1 MDIPFKDVVFDT
13 SDAHRSALSLLPLLF
28 PDRKIDEIRIS
39 ALTQGTTNGLFKV
52 TVNAS
57 TADAVLI
64 KVYGDGTD
72 ITIDREKEL
81 RLHKLLAERQLSSSP
96 LVRFSNGHAYQFI
109 SGRVCSEGDMS
120 ETRIFR
126 GVARELARWHATLPT
141 ADPKEVLTYKPG
153 VWSTAK
159 KWLDAISKHPH
170 RSQAEIDDLHEK
182 FKYLADA
189 LLSTDVSEPLVL
201 AHGDLLCANIIVQES
216 GDGSDVASV
225 RFIDYEHATYCPR
238 AFELANHFAEW
249 TGFDCDYDL
258 LPKTSTRRAFI
269 AEYLTTHAELCR
281 EHNIPTVNDASVDHL
296 MRQVDDHRGFPGFY
310 WGLCALIQAET
321 ATRTIDFDYAGVFLF
336 VHILLFLDYG
346 YRAFIMA
353 VAGRFL
359 SSIGADVL
367 WRSSRDLKILIL
379 LRFIRLLGYGGTTLV
394 LALYLNALGFQDTQ
408 IGLFMTLTLV
418 GDLAISFILTW
429 VGDRVGV
436 RVTAVVGALLMSAG
450 GVAFAYFENFWLLL
464 LASIVA
470 VINPSANEIDP
481 FKAIEESA
489 IARLSTAHTCNDMF
503 AWWSMLGMFGT
514 AASNLLTGWLI
525 NALEDNGMKKLDC
538 HRIIFLS
545 YAGIGLLKLLCSL
558 LLSSEVEQMPLQ
570 KESCSTPQYGILT
583 PAEDETAP
591 LLDDNNSGY
600 GEVTDTQAQVLVAAQ
615 EKRLFTPASFA
626 FMWKLSLALIL
637 DFVGSGLAQISWMT
651 YFFKREYDMPEGALG
666 SATFTAGIISSVL
679 NLASSPLSRAI
690 GQVQTMVLCHTVNS
704 ISLLMVSVPGN
715 KYIALVIFIF
725 RIVTREIDNAPR
737 QAFISAGVLD
747 HERTSAMG
755 VVNITKTIGSCLG
768 LYITGLFAGLDKFWL
783 AFILAGALK
792 LSYNVLIL
800 AFFWKRR

>member
-1 MDIPFKDVVFDT
+1 
-13 SDAHRSALSLLPLLF
+13 
-28 PDRKIDEIRIS
+28 
-39 ALTQGTTNGLFKV
+39 
-52 TVNAS
+52 
-57 TADAVLI
+57 
-64 KVYGDGTD
+64 
-72 ITIDREKEL
+72 
-81 RLHKLLAERQLSSSP
+81 
-96 LVRFSNGHAYQFI
+96 
-109 SGRVCSEGDMS
+109 
-120 ETRIFR
+120 
-126 GVARELARWHATLPT
+126 
-141 ADPKEVLTYKPG
+141 
-153 VWSTAK
+153 
-159 KWLDAISKHPH
+159 
-170 RSQAEIDDLHEK
+170 
-182 FKYLADA
+182 
-189 LLSTDVSEPLVL
+189 
-201 AHGDLLCANIIVQES
+201 
-216 GDGSDVASV
+216 
-225 RFIDYEHATYCPR
+225 
-238 AFELANHFAEW
+238 
-249 TGFDCDYDL
+249 
-258 LPKTSTRRAFI
+258 
-269 AEYLTTHAELCR
+269 
-281 EHNIPTVNDASVDHL
+281 
-296 MRQVDDHRGFPGFY
+296 
-310 WGLCALIQAET
+310 
-321 ATRTIDFDYAGVFLF
+321 
-336 VHILLFLDYG
+336 
-346 YRAFIMA
+346 MA
-353 VAGRFL
+353 VTGRFL

-394 LALYLNALGFQDTQ
+394 LALYLNALGFHDAQ

-436 RVTAVVGALLMSAG
+436 RLTAVVGALLMSAG

-525 NALEDNGMKKLDC
+525 NALEDNGMEKLDC
-538 HRIIFLS
+538 HRMIFLG
-545 YAGIGLLKLLCSL
+545 YAGIGLLKLMCSL

-570 KESCSTPQYGILT
+570 KESCSTPQSGILT
-583 PAEDETAP
+583 PEEQFSDDETAP
-591 LLDDNNSGY
+591 LLDDNSSGY
-600 GEVTDTQAQVLVAAQ
+600 GAVPQTQVQVLAAAQ
-615 EKRLFTPASFA
+615 EKQRLFTPASFD